1 MTAKTVTGYEAR
13 SRARR
18 RALQALYQW
27 RLNTRAM
34 AEIIAEFLEEQDFSN
49 VDSEFFS
56 DLCNGVIDRQKDLDE
71 QLQIHIDRPIGR
83 LDVMERVILQI
94 GLLELV
100 TFPQTPARVI
110 IDECVDLAHRFGA
123 DQGHAFINGVLD
135 KVARTLRK
143 SEALPGNSSAN

>member
-27 RLNTRAM
+27 RLNSRAM
-34 AEIIAEFLEEQDFSN
+34 SEIIAEFLEEQDFSN